1 MTYAHSLDSLSVY
14 LVNAQKTADLETQI
28 KHKEAELRFLEQLEE
43 IYADLGAEGMLDAVV
58 KREND
63 ATVEL
68 IKLQL
73 QRNSVER
80 EMLLFELI
88 AVVEE

>member
-14 LVNAQKTADLETQI
+14 LVNAQKMTDLEAQI
-28 KHKEAELRFLEQLEE
+28 KHKEAELRSLEQLEE
-43 IYADLGAEGMLDAVV
+43 IYADLGAESMLDAVA

-68 IKLQL
+68 LKLQL

-80 EMLLFELI
+80 EMLLFELM